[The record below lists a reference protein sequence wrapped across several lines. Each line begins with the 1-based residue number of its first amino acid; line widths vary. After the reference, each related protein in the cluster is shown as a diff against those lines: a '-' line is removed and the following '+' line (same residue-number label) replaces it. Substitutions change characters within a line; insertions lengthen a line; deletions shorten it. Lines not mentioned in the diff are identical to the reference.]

1 MENMY
6 SEYLN
11 ELQEK
16 MDKLENRI
24 ESLQEALREDEDEFG
39 INYTIECL
47 KEEIS
52 LLQDEYDEYKEEGAQ
67 YID

>member
-24 ESLQEALREDEDEFG
+24 EELSEALREDEDEFG
-39 INYTIECL
+39 VNYTIECIR
-47 KEEIS
+47 EEIS
-52 LLQDEYDEYKEEGAQ
+52 LLQEEYDEYKEAGREAEE
-67 YID
+67 